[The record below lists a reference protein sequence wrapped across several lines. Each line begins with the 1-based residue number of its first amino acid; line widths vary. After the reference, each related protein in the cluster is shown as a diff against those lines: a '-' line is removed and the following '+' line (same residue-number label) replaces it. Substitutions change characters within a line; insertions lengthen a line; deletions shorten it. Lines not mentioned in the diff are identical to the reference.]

1 MPRVQIDIP
10 STAPKCTLH
19 IPVRI
24 TDVNYGNHVGN
35 DSMVSII
42 HEARMQFL
50 KKYGFSEMNAGG
62 TALIMSDIAI
72 SFRKESFYGDIL
84 QVNIY
89 PVITSRLSFE
99 LIYQITAVRNNESI
113 LIALAQTTMV
123 CFDYEKSRVAAM
135 TDALKHLFEQ

>member
-62 TALIMSDIAI
+62 TAL
-72 SFRKESFYGDIL
+72 K
-84 QVNIY
+84 
-89 PVITSRLSFE
+89 
-99 LIYQITAVRNNESI
+99 
-113 LIALAQTTMV
+113 
-123 CFDYEKSRVAAM
+123 
-135 TDALKHLFEQ
+135 